1 MVEDFLTP
9 DDIERIYYST
19 RGDIYGVAA
28 ARFRNN
34 ALQAPKRSP
43 RYRGLHFTGGS
54 INPGGGTCRVV
65 LCGQKV
71 RDLILRDL
79 AS

>member
-1 MVEDFLTP
+1 
-9 DDIERIYYST
+9 
-19 RGDIYGVAA
+19 
-28 ARFRNN
+28 
-34 ALQAPKRSP
+34 
-43 RYRGLHFTGGS
+43 LHFTGGS